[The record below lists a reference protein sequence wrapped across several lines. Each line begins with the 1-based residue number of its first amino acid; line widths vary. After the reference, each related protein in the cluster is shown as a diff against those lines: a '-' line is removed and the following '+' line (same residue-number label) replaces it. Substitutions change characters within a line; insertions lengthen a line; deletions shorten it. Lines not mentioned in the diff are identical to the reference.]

1 MWKSKH
7 NRTVLIQEALKPVP
21 VFKMQNFSC
30 KKKKKRH
37 KKQQFAHKMDVTV
50 TLA

>member
-30 KKKKKRH
+30 KKKKQNIRNNNLLTKWML
-37 KKQQFAHKMDVTV
+37 Q
-50 TLA
+50 

>member
-30 KKKKKRH
+30 KKKKKDIRNNNLLT
-37 KKQQFAHKMDVTV
+37 KWMLQ
-50 TLA
+50 

>member
-30 KKKKKRH
+30 KKKDIRNNNLLTKWML
-37 KKQQFAHKMDVTV
+37 Q
-50 TLA
+50 